1 MMMSLKRVFGFVL
14 QQPLARASFF
24 KHSEL
29 CRYEE
34 YLDSQITAKDISYLE
49 DVEIVRTL
57 VELGYEFPQLLYSFK
72 HGFRSRRASDLFNC
86 RLRGNGE
93 VVKREEFERRRAAD
107 LAARNA
113 RLIKKPSKLSSQGK
127 DLSQYPLLQVS
138 RRALL
143 TE

>member
-1 MMMSLKRVFGFVL
+1 MSAQYSFEHSSQLTSHL
-14 QQPLARASFF
+14 Q
-24 KHSEL
+24 
-29 CRYEE
+29 CRYED

-57 VELGYEFPQLLYSFK
+57 VELGCALVPTAAWAWCVHKQVSHVYDNMRL
-72 HGFRSRRASDLFNC
+72 H

-93 VVKREEFERRRAAD
+93 VIKREEFERQRAAA

-127 DLSQYPLLQVS
+127 DLSQYPLLQVGTATCVS
-138 RRALL
+138 VLL
-143 TE
+143 RKEQ